1 MQGFGRQWVERP
13 LVSYTGNPDKSEL
26 VVEVDELGTS
36 VPGPWIEWVGDIE
49 ERRQALE
56 DLIG

>member
-13 LVSYTGNPDKSEL
+13 LVAYTGNPDQSEL
-26 VVEVDELGTS
+26 VVEVGELGTS
-36 VPGPWIEWVGDIE
+36 VPGPWIEWVADIG

-56 DLIG
+56 DQIG